1 MSCFKA
7 FECLGFSITGVQIP
21 RADAL
26 AHLMSGQEEAKR
38 EKVEALWESLTSFCH
53 LGRHDR
59 ATPVHLTHGDGE
71 LAVVSTTLLLGYLAA
86 P

>member
-7 FECLGFSITGVQIP
+7 FECLGFSITGAPIP

-26 AHLMSGQEEAKR
+26 AHLMCGQGKAKR
-38 EKVEALWESLTSFCH
+38 KKIEALWDSLTSFCH

-59 ATPVHLTHGDGE
+59 AAPVQLTHGDGE
-71 LAVVSTTLLLGYLAA
+71 LAVVSTTLLLQYLAS